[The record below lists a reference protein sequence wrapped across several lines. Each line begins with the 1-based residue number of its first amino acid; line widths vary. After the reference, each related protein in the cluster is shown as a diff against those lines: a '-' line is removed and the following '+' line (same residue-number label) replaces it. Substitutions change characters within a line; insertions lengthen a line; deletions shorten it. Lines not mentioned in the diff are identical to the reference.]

1 MKNIRLLPWL
11 TLLLAG
17 CQTQI
22 AETPRVMAF
31 VFDQPA
37 SLWEERLPLG
47 NGRLGAMPDGG
58 ITSENI
64 ILNEISLWSGSPSND
79 LRQGTHRVLPLI
91 RELLYKEQVPRA
103 QELMYRFFTSRT
115 RGSEGSNG
123 ARNTFGSYQVL
134 GSLALDFIYD
144 APAASVSGYNRMLDI
159 STATSFT
166 SFNLEGITYT
176 RECFTFLADDVIIL
190 HLASSQPGAL
200 NFKATL
206 NRPERAKVRV
216 EDSCLIMEGQLFSG
230 QDTVPGMRYYTRMD
244 IIPEGPGNMSFTKDS
259 ITLHNATQAR
269 IVISAT
275 TDFRVDSM
283 CLDRD
288 SSYIIRADSLARK
301 ATLKAYP
308 LLKKDHIDAY
318 QQFYHRVN
326 LQLPDSSDLY
336 FQMGR
341 YLLIASTRPGSL
353 PPNLQ
358 GLWTPDIQTPWNG
371 AYDLNMHLQMNF
383 WPALNTNLA
392 EFHQPLADFIAWL
405 SEKGKQ
411 TAAEYY
417 NAPGWTV
424 HARTNLWGYAAPGHN
439 AAWSAYNTGGG
450 WLCGLLWDYYLYT
463 LETNHLKAVYPVL
476 KEAARFY
483 LSSLVED
490 PVYGW
495 LVPVP
500 SMSYGNTY
508 YIREPG
514 FTGELSVPLFLC
526 MGSTADVQMIRGL
539 FNNVIAA
546 SRILMNTEDFPF
558 IYKLQEA
565 LDRLPPYTISET
577 GCLQRWLYDYTE
589 EDLRM
594 RNVTHLY
601 ALYPDCQITK
611 NDPDLLNACANT
623 LERRGYGGSGWQMA
637 WNLNLRARLEDGEGA
652 RKVLGEMMSPALEE
666 SVSPY
671 LTDDVSSITLLG
683 SGMYPNGFSSN
694 PPFQIDGNLGG
705 CAGIAEMLLQSHQG
719 YIHVLP
725 ALPDAWAKKGS
736 FSGLCARGGAEIS
749 CKWEDGE
756 IFEIKIRANIDNTFL
771 LKVPENF
778 HRIKKAFMEI
788 PLKKGEEVTL
798 HTKSKINRKFVL

>member
-22 AETPRVMAF
+22 AETPRIMAL
-31 VFDQPA
+31 VFDKPA
-37 SLWEERLPLG
+37 GLWEERLPLG

-58 ITSENI
+58 IAAENI
-64 ILNEISLWSGSPSND
+64 ILNEISLWSGSPAND
-79 LRQGTHRVLPLI
+79 LRPGAHRVVPVI

-103 QELMYRFFTSRT
+103 QEIMYRFFTSRT

-123 ARNTFGSYQVL
+123 ALNTFGSYQVL
-134 GSLALDFIYD
+134 GSLSLDFTYD
-144 APAASVSGYNRMLDI
+144 RPGSSVSDYTRMLDI

-176 RECFTFLADDVIIL
+176 RECFTSLADDVIVL
-190 HLASSQPGAL
+190 HLAASQPGTL
-200 NFKATL
+200 HFKATL
-206 NRPERAKVRV
+206 KRPERASVRT
-216 EDSCLIMEGQLFSG
+216 EDSCLIMEGSLFSG

-244 IIPEGPGNMSFTKDS
+244 IIPEGPGRLSFKDDS
-259 ITLHNATQAR
+259 IILQNATQAS
-269 IVISAT
+269 IVISAS

-283 CLDRD
+283 CLSRD
-288 SSYIIRADSLARK
+288 SSYIFRADSLARR
-301 ATLKAYP
+301 AALKAYP
-308 LLKKDHIDAY
+308 ALKKDHIDAY
-318 QQFYHRVN
+318 QHFYHRVT

-336 FQMGR
+336 FQLGR
-341 YLLIASTRPGSL
+341 YLLIAATRPGSL

-358 GLWTPDIQTPWNG
+358 GLWTPDIQTPWDG

-383 WPALNTNLA
+383 WPALSTNLA
-392 EFHQPLADFIAWL
+392 EFHQPLADFTAWL
-405 SEKGKQ
+405 SEKGKH

-424 HARTNLWGYAAPGHN
+424 HARTNPWGYTAPGHN

-450 WLCGLLWDYYLYT
+450 WLCGPLWDYYLYT
-463 LETNHLKAVYPVL
+463 LDIDHLKTIYPVL

-483 LSSLVED
+483 LTSLMED

-495 LVPVP
+495 MVPVP

-508 YIREPG
+508 YIREDDA
-514 FTGELSVPLFLC
+514 TGLLSVPLFLC
-526 MGSTADVQMIRGL
+526 MGSTADVQMVKEL
-539 FNNVIAA
+539 FSNVIAA
-546 SRILMNTEDFPF
+546 NRILMNTEDFPF

-565 LDRLPPYTISET
+565 LDRLPPYTVGET

-601 ALYPDCQITK
+601 ALYPGSQITGK
-611 NDPDLLNACANT
+611 DPALLKACANT

-652 RKVLGEMMSPALEE
+652 RKVLNEMMSPAMEE

-671 LTDDVSSITLLG
+671 LTGDISSITLLG
-683 SGMYPNGFSSN
+683 SGIYPNGFSSN

-725 ALPDAWAKKGS
+725 ALPGEWTQKGS
-736 FSGLCARGGAEIS
+736 YRGLCARGGAEVS
-749 CKWEDGE
+749 CKWENGE
-756 IFEIKIRANIDNTFL
+756 ILEIRIRAKTDNTFI

-778 HRIKKAFMEI
+778 HRIKKKYIQI
-788 PLKKGEEVTL
+788 PLKKGEEITY
-798 HTKSKINRKFVL
+798 HTKSKINRKFAL